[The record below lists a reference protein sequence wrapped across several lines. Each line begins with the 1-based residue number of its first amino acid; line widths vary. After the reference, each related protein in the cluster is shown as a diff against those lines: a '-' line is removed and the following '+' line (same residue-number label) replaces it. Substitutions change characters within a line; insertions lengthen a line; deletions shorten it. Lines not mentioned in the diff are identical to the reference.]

1 MNATAVNNSDVVL
14 TLTNQSYITGFLGY
28 ELERRLTGGNWCV
41 WTGTAWV
48 DGGTASLL
56 TTIKFTDYTL
66 AAGIYQYRARAKS
79 GTDPAFS
86 YTSYEESGWIRIAT
100 AAGTKTGWTFGNYTP
115 AEDEFGLILTPDD
128 LRYTYLWGIDFK
140 ASNGQLYDD
149 NQIQFMIDS
158 AVREFELALNLTIK
172 KRVIKCRSDAKEGD
186 VYDELED
193 PYRYRRLDW
202 NVGGRLNTK
211 RRPILSVEDFV
222 LYTITDQK
230 ILDLKDWMRVNY
242 DKGEIF
248 FYPRVG
254 PMGTIRV
261 SPTFL
266 SYNYLSTVDYPHGYR
281 LSYTAGYSD
290 SSKVPSELRDIIG
303 KAAACRLLNIIGD
316 GLIAGFASSSLSLDG
331 ISESF
336 SSTQSAT
343 NAYFGARILVYLKDI
358 KTFLDRNRYKYHT
371 SFAGAI

>member
-14 TLTNQSYITGFLGY
+14 TLTDQSSITNFLGY
-28 ELERRLTGGNWCV
+28 ELERRVTGGSWYV
-41 WTGTAWV
+41 WNGTSWGI
-48 DGGTASLL
+48 GGTAALL
-56 TTIKFTDYTL
+56 STIKFTDYIL
-66 AAGIYQYRARAKS
+66 SAGIYQYRARAKS
-79 GTDPAFS
+79 GIDPDFS

-100 AAGTKTGWTFGNYTP
+100 AAGTKTGWTFNNYTP
-115 AEDEFGLILTPDD
+115 AEDEFGLVLTPDD
-128 LRYTYLWGIDFK
+128 MRYTYLWGIDFK
-140 ASNGQLYDD
+140 ASNGQLYTN
-149 NQIQFMIDS
+149 NQIQYMIDS

-172 KRVIKCRSDAKEGD
+172 KRVIKCRADVTDLD

-193 PYRYRRLDW
+193 AYRYRRLDW
-202 NVGGRLNTK
+202 NVGGRINTR
-211 RRPILSVEDFV
+211 RRPILSVENFV

-230 ILDLKDWMRVNY
+230 ILDLKEWLRINY
-242 DKGEIF
+242 DKGEIH

-254 PMGTIRV
+254 PLGTIRV

-281 LSYTAGYSD
+281 VSYTAGYENA
-290 SSKVPSELRDIIG
+290 SKIPPELRDIIG
-303 KAAACRLLNIIGD
+303 KSVACRLLNIIGD

-343 NAYFGARILVYLKDI
+343 SAYFAARIKVYLEDI
-358 KTFLDRNRYKYHT
+358 KLFLERNRKKYRT